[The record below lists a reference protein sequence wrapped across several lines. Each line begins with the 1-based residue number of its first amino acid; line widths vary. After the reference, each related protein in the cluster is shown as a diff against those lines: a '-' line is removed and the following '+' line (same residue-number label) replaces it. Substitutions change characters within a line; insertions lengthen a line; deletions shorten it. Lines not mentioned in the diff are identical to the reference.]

1 MTERSIFWRR
11 HLEAIHAE
19 GISTVAYAERERL
32 SLGSLYQ
39 WRQKLKSD
47 FGIPISQAPSSS
59 SGFVAVRV
67 TEHYETNTSWSLRVG
82 DLEIHLPG
90 HPDVKWLASLALEL
104 QGRGI

>member
-1 MTERSIFWRR
+1 MTERSHFSRR
-11 HLEAIHAE
+11 HLEAIDAE
-19 GISTVAYAERERL
+19 GISTAAYAERERL

-47 FGIPISQAPSSS
+47 VAIAISQAPTSS

-67 TEHYETNTSWSLRVG
+67 TEHYEANSGWSLRVG